1 MGTFF
6 FFYLKNKNIKSPYN
20 FPPEAQRPQI
30 DLKIFYLYPF
40 RAKIIA
46 VDAKLFVRTTSNLC
60 ALA

>member
-20 FPPEAQRPQI
+20 IPPEAQRPQI